1 MPRWDSF
8 TQFLQEARELS
19 NDVSR
24 QQLVNELLRERPY
37 WPWIDGTVAT
47 IIYVNPGA
55 KSVALNLDIIDRD
68 PPFEMMQNLEGTTLW
83 YIQRRFQEDDL
94 LDYLIAVNDPLTPL
108 RTETNLLER
117 INRHWQPDDLNP
129 VRIRS
134 AQMQTSVL
142 RMPGARP
149 FPNWEQMPNVPRG
162 TVREHD
168 FTSRQMNFTDRRLWV
183 YTPPGYE
190 EEPDRE
196 YPLLVLLDGQWMV
209 GPLQVPYI
217 ADALI
222 KHGRMEP
229 IIIAMKQSAG
239 QAGRL
244 QDYVSNDKHYAAIL
258 TELVPLMQNEYRI
271 DATVLG
277 IGGAGVGAVAAA
289 HVALKNP
296 AVFNRLIMLSPPL
309 GKGQMQQKLV
319 EYAERFEKA
328 SLLPHYIFQSVGRYE
343 LDMRFYKPG
352 IALAGILQR
361 REIQRKDVDHKFVE
375 ISSGHGL
382 TAFKSVFPEALAHV
396 FRGPAV
402 GS

>member
-8 TQFLQEARELS
+8 TQFLKEARGLS

-37 WPWIDGTVAT
+37 WPWIDRTTAT
-47 IIYVNPGA
+47 FIYVNPGA

-83 YIQRRFQEDDL
+83 YVQRQFAEDDL
-94 LDYLIAVNDPLTPL
+94 LDYLIAVDDPMTSL
-108 RTETNLLER
+108 RSDPNLLDR
-117 INRHWQPDDLNP
+117 IARHWQPDELNP
-129 VRIRS
+129 LRIRS
-134 AQMQTSVL
+134 MQMQTSVL
-142 RMPGARP
+142 RMPAARP

-162 TVREHD
+162 MVHEHD

-190 EEPDRE
+190 DERGRE

-209 GPLQVPYI
+209 GPLQVPFI

-239 QAGRL
+239 QAGRM

-258 TELVPLMQNEYRI
+258 TELVPLMQNEYRV

-277 IGGAGVGAVAAA
+277 IGGAGVGAIAAA

-319 EYAERFEKA
+319 EYAERFDKA
-328 SLLPHYIFQSVGRYE
+328 TLLPHYIFQSVGRYE

-361 REIQRKDVDHKFVE
+361 REMQRGDVDHKFVE
-375 ISSGHGL
+375 VSSGHGL
-382 TAFKSVFPEALAHV
+382 TAFKSVFPEALTHV
-396 FRGPAV
+396 FRGSAAK
-402 GS
+402 

>member
-8 TQFLQEARELS
+8 TQFLKEARGLS

-37 WPWIDGTVAT
+37 WPWIDRTTAT

-83 YIQRRFQEDDL
+83 YVERQFAEDDL
-94 LDYLIAVNDPLTPL
+94 LDYLIAVDDPMTPL
-108 RTETNLLER
+108 RNDPNLLER
-117 INRHWQPDDLNP
+117 IARHWQPDELNP
-129 VRIRS
+129 TRIRS
-134 AQMQTSVL
+134 MQMQTSVL

-162 TVREHD
+162 TVHEHD
-168 FTSRQMNFTDRRLWV
+168 FTSRQMNFKDRRLWV

-190 EEPDRE
+190 DEPGRE

-209 GPLQVPYI
+209 GPLQVPFI

-239 QAGRL
+239 QAGRM

-258 TELVPLMQNEYRI
+258 TELVPLMQNEYRV

-319 EYAERFEKA
+319 EYAERFDKA
-328 SLLPHYIFQSVGRYE
+328 TLLPHYIFQSVGRYE

-361 REIQRKDVDHKFVE
+361 REMQRGDVDHKFVE
-375 ISSGHGL
+375 VSSGHGL
-382 TAFKSVFPEALAHV
+382 TAFRSVFPEALAHV
-396 FRGPAV
+396 FRGSSAT
-402 GS
+402 